1 MNASVHRGQRDV
13 VYDPSGAGVRDSDK
27 LLDMG
32 ARN

>member
-13 VYDPSGAGVRDSDK
+13 VCDPSGAGVRDSDK